1 MGRFRK
7 SQGITELIEEDLKDP
22 TIRTDVEKKLA
33 QIRIEQMIAQLRTT
47 AGLSQSQLARRIG
60 KSQPWIA
67 EAEKRTAANM
77 QLSTLATLVTAT
89 GGSFEITVRD
99 RRGKKVGKVEVGR
112 GRAQLRADGKR
123 LSA

>member
-1 MGRFRK
+1 MGRYRK